1 MNPGGAPLLTG
12 AGLVVVGVYLSS
24 LLLLGW
30 MGRRARKEKSLADFY
45 LGGRRIGFF
54 VLLLTLYATQYS
66 GNTLIG
72 FAAKGYREGFTFL
85 SSVTFM
91 MAILGVY
98 LLYAPKLRRLSAERQ
113 FITLSDFV
121 MDRFRSRALATLIS
135 LAGIVAMANFIL
147 SNLKAIGYTAEAATG
162 GQVTFAQGV
171 IGLALIIVIYE
182 TLGGLRSVAWTDVI
196 QGLVLFVGCIVIFF
210 GIMTRFDGAASA
222 IESVREAG
230 PELWQPP
237 GWDDCFLWFSTLIV
251 VGLGIAVYPH
261 AIQRI
266 YAAKDGRTLRRAFQ
280 VMVFLP
286 LFTTLFMLMVGV
298 AGMAVFPGLSTIE
311 SEGITLLMLQDLA
324 AAVPAAGFMIILFLA
339 AVFAAIMSTVDSALL
354 SISSIAP
361 ARVRGASDRGGERGL
376 VVHHGGCGGAGHRPP
391 ANDLAVDRD
400 QARTAHAGGT
410 GAVAG
415 VACAIAA
422 GGAGAVGICRWHGGD
437 VVSDGGQ
444 FHHRSHPGKAMGNS
458 RWFGGVVRQPGCA
471 VGGDGPAGRG
481 KTVVI
486 TGNAAPPVQIERTS
500 DRGCSVQ
507 RKFRTHRPQCRVS
520 CRGAGS
526 SVRNRR

>member
-354 SISSIAP
+354 SISSMITQDIYRPLRPRASEEHLTAVGKGVSWCIMAVAVALAIVLPQTIWRLIEIKLELLMQVAP
-361 ARVRGASDRGGERGL
+361 ALLLGLHVRSLRAGPVLWGFVGGTVVTLFLTVGSFITEAIPAKPWGIHAGLAGLFVNLAVLWAVTVLRGG
-376 VVHHGGCGGAGHRPP
+376 AKP
-391 ANDLAVDRD
+391 
-400 QARTAHAGGT
+400 
-410 GAVAG
+410 
-415 VACAIAA
+415 
-422 GGAGAVGICRWHGGD
+422 
-437 VVSDGGQ
+437 
-444 FHHRSHPGKAMGNS
+444 
-458 RWFGGVVRQPGCA
+458 
-471 VGGDGPAGRG
+471 
-481 KTVVI
+481 
-486 TGNAAPPVQIERTS
+486 
-500 DRGCSVQ
+500 
-507 RKFRTHRPQCRVS
+507 
-520 CRGAGS
+520 S
-526 SVRNRR
+526 S